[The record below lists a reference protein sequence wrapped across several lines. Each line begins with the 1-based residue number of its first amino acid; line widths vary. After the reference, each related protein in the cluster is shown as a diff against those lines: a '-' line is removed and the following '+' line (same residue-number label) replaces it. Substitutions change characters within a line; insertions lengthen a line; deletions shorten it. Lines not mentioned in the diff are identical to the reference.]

1 MTICSSVKSRGR
13 YMAHVFKHEAR
24 KSDDPAKSLR
34 KELNDIE
41 SRINEMMLAAD
52 MNDPAPALDPT
63 RIRRPSRALGYAE
76 KRRHAQCGGGAR
88 PQRSRSAGGD

>member
-52 MNDPAPALDPT
+52 MNDPAPTLREVQAVHGEFLLSLET
-63 RIRRPSRALGYAE
+63 
-76 KRRHAQCGGGAR
+76 
-88 PQRSRSAGGD
+88 AGTSPVRLELLILSLK